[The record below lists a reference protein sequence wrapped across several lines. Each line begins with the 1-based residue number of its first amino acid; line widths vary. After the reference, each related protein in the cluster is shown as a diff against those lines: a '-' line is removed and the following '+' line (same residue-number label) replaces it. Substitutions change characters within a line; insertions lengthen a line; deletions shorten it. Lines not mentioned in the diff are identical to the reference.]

1 MKLSQ
6 GSFRADAAALRAV
19 RAVRRARGDTLSAGD
34 VSYRIYLAIMLTIIV
49 VAPAVRTSVLGAA
62 PVLPDLVQ
70 QPGALAALLTAT
82 TAGVVFLG
90 GRGGPARAGLPQ
102 LDLLFPTP
110 IARWRLLAP
119 PVVRWLLAGAALGAV
134 LGGVWAI
141 AALLR
146 GPLPWAVLVS
156 VVLAGMCVGVVL
168 VGALLVGQV
177 GLRTRAVLAAVLA
190 VLAAAQLIWGP
201 LGDPWSGASRVLEL
215 SVPAG
220 TASGAAGGVVE
231 VSAVHMPSLLRALVM
246 PVAAALVVVCG
257 AVPLAARLPR
267 ELLREQSVN
276 WDAASALALT
286 GDPTAALA
294 RFGAPVTMGRR
305 LRLRP
310 SARLWGMLLRRD
322 LLGLVRAPGRSLA
335 AAIGVASAGVLWAV
349 AVQSGAGLGGA
360 ALMGAVAVAVGSF
373 SVQPWCRG
381 MVTAAGG
388 AGSPAL
394 LPLSPG
400 ALIAAHALTP
410 LLASTLAVAG
420 GAAAAISFATL
431 GLGGWQT
438 TPDGFLAVWSAPG
451 FAAVLVLLRA
461 AAALK
466 GTIPLRLLAPV
477 PTPMGDVSAM
487 NVFIWT
493 IDGPVVAL
501 LVGGALGAAWSAGSP
516 VAAAVTTG
524 VALVCLGAWAY
535 SRLRPSLTQ

>member
-1 MKLSQ
+1 MKLTQ

-19 RAVRRARGDTLSAGD
+19 RAVRRARGDRLSAGD
-34 VSYRIYLAIMLTIIV
+34 VSYRIYLVIMLTIIV
-49 VAPAVRTSVLGAA
+49 VAPAVRTLVLGAA

-70 QPGALAALLTAT
+70 RPGALAALFTAA

-110 IARWRLLAP
+110 IARWRLVAP
-119 PVVRWLLAGAALGAV
+119 PVVRWLIAGAALGV
-134 LGGVWAI
+134 LLGGVWAI
-141 AALLR
+141 AAALR
-146 GPLPWAVLVS
+146 GPVPTE
-156 VVLAGMCVGVVL
+156 VLAAVVVAGLCLGVL
-168 VGALLVGQV
+168 FVGALLGGQV
-177 GLRTRAVLAAVLA
+177 GTRARTVLAGTLA
-190 VLAAAQLIWGP
+190 VLVVAQLLWRP
-201 LGDPWSGASRVLEL
+201 LYDPWSAVARVLEL
-215 SVPAG
+215 SVLPG
-220 TASGAAGGVVE
+220 VGPSGAAEVV
-231 VSAVHMPSLLRALVM
+231 AVHAPSLLAALAT

-267 ELLREQSVN
+267 ELLREQAVN

-294 RFGAPVTMGRR
+294 RFGAPVTLGRR
-305 LRLRP
+305 FRLRP
-310 SARLWGMLLRRD
+310 SSRLWGMLFRRD
-322 LLGLVRAPGRSLA
+322 VLGLIRAPGRSLA
-335 AAIGVASAGVLWAV
+335 AAVGTAFAGALWAV

-360 ALMGAVAVAVGSF
+360 ALMGAVAVAVGSL

-410 LLASTLAVAG
+410 LVASTLAVAG
-420 GAAAAISFATL
+420 GAAAAISFTTL
-431 GLGGWQT
+431 GLGAWQT
-438 TPDGFLAVWSAPG
+438 TSSGFLAVWSAPVL
-451 FAAVLVLLRA
+451 AAVLVLLRA

-501 LVGGALGAAWSAGSP
+501 LVGGALGAAWSAASP
-516 VAAAVTTG
+516 IAVAVTTG